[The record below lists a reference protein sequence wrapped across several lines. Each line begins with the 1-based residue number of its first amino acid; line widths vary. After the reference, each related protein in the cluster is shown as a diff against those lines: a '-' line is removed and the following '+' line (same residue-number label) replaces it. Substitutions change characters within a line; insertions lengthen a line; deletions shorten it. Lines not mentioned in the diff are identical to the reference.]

1 MAEFL
6 RCYTQYVNNYET
18 AIKILEELEKKPAFV
33 TFLQVRHRPRL
44 LPPTTVRVLN
54 VFSFFSPSR
63 NAPTAK
69 T

>member
-33 TFLQVRHRPRL
+33 TFLQVRG
-44 LPPTTVRVLN
+44 
-54 VFSFFSPSR
+54 
-63 NAPTAK
+63 
-69 T
+69 